1 MYRFRWGKKNI
12 KLISEEIK
20 KSAIIPRKIIIKH
33 GCTEFYEEY
42 PEYEKI
48 NYNGEQ
54 KFQYL
59 NEWQEKEDLID
70 KSLNKN
76 NVSNEKIVGPTINEI
91 TLSDILIIKNWMAY
105 AKLINDKSLS
115 EIFSKKIKSDY
126 VNELIK
132 DQIIFRKNN

>member
-1 MYRFRWGKKNI
+1 MEEAKKII
-12 KLISEEIK
+12 KLVSDEIK
-20 KSAIIPRKIIIKH
+20 KSGITAKKIIIKH
-33 GCTEFYEEY
+33 GCTEFYQEY

-59 NEWQEKEDLID
+59 NEWQEKEYLID

-76 NVSNEKIVGPTINEI
+76 NVNDEKIVGPTINQVS
-91 TLSDILIIKNWMAY
+91 LSDILIIKNWIAY
-105 AKLINDKSLS
+105 ARLIDDKSVS
-115 EIFSKKIKSDY
+115 EIFSEDIKSDY
-126 VNELIK
+126 INELIK